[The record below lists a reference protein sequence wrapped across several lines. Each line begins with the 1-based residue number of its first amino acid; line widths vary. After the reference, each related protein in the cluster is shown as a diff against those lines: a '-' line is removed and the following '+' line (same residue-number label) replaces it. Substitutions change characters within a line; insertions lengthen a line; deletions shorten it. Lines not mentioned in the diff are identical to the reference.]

1 VKGCFKDTVRIALC
15 DLCKEYNMDTEQL
28 NRFKV
33 STSACS
39 ASVLTVIFNSAS
51 PSANATNS
59 TSTSFKG
66 AENQMVESM
75 SDVLA
80 VVAVAAYVL

>member
-15 DLCKEYNMDTEQL
+15 DLCKEYNIDTEQL
-28 NRFKV
+28 NRFEA
-33 STSACS
+33 STSACL
-39 ASVLTVIFNSAS
+39 ASVLTVIFNSVS
-51 PSANATNS
+51 PSVNAINS

-75 SDVLA
+75 SGVLA